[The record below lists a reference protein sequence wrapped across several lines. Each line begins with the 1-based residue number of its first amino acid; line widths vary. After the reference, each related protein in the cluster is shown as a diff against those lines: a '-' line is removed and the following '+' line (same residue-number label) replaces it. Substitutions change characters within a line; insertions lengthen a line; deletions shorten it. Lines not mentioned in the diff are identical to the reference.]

1 MLSDPAQIAWASL
14 VSSFL
19 IVLLIGLS
27 IQQSQL
33 LQSARLIWDNRI
45 WVVPVTRLDQGSGSA
60 FLVEETVLSTFG
72 LLSAS
77 QIYEWGRRGRWGT
90 RLRTMEIDPT
100 NMRLSFGNRRS
111 WILLEFQHGIE
122 TGQGVLEVAEKLRRE
137 TGVAATI
144 RGW

>member
-1 MLSDPAQIAWASL
+1 MALIVRRLNCSALLLALCIFFTVLSDPAQIAWASL

-72 LLSAS
+72 LLSA
-77 QIYEWGRRGRWGT
+77 
-90 RLRTMEIDPT
+90 
-100 NMRLSFGNRRS
+100 
-111 WILLEFQHGIE
+111 
-122 TGQGVLEVAEKLRRE
+122 
-137 TGVAATI
+137 
-144 RGW
+144 